1 MKTVIQELH
10 DLIDVYS
17 VKFEIYTEEEFAR
30 KPHPDKWS
38 KKEIVGHL
46 IDSAQNNLRRFI
58 VGQYEQQAPK
68 IVYDQD
74 FWVLA
79 NGYQRMKKKDVIV
92 LWTLI
97 NKQICAI
104 LQNMTTANY
113 SKVCD
118 TGKNVVQL
126 HSIEW
131 LADDYVKHMKHH
143 LNQIIPGSFDIVY
156 N

>member
-1 MKTVIQELH
+1 MNDTIQELRGVVQ
-10 DLIDVYS
+10 LYS
-17 VKFEIYTEEEFAR
+17 KKFSAFTDAEFER
-30 KPHPDKWS
+30 KPAPGKWS

-58 VGQYEQQAPK
+58 VGQYESTPPK

-79 NGYQRMKKKDVIV
+79 NGYQHAKKDEVI
-92 LWTLI
+92 LFWRLI
-97 NKQICAI
+97 NERICNI
-104 LQNMTTANY
+104 LKNMPTANY
-113 SKVCD
+113 TKECD
-118 TGKNVVQL
+118 TGKDKEQL
-126 HSIEW
+126 RSLIW

-143 LNQIIPGSFDIVY
+143 LNQAIPGSFDITY